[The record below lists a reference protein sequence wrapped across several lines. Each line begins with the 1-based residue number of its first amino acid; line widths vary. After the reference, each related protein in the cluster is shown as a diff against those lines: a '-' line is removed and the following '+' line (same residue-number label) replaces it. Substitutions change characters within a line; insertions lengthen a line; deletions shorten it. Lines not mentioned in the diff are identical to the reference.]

1 VEPGEPAKRGTLE
14 IISSY
19 SRAQAL
25 EDGELVAA
33 DPKLADEAGIRW
45 PVALTRALW
54 AEAVEVNARDREY
67 GQDVTGR
74 LWDVLWLFAVAVRT
88 RRFAED
94 TFVYAVM
101 VQKGRQLERVR
112 IKAHVGPG
120 DKGEPVITLML
131 PDED

>member
-1 VEPGEPAKRGTLE
+1 VE

-25 EDGELVAA
+25 EDGVLVAA
-33 DPKLADEAGIRW
+33 DPQLADEAGIRW
-45 PVALTRALW
+45 SVALTRALW
-54 AEAVEVNARDREY
+54 LDAVKVGPRDREL
-67 GQDVTGR
+67 GQDETGR

-112 IKAHVGPG
+112 IKAVAGPG
-120 DKGEPVITLML
+120 DEGEPTITLML
-131 PDED
+131 PEES